1 MRLLEAPG
9 WWRARGAAGA
19 PPVGQLGGHSGATL
33 HRGEAEPGSTQP
45 HLGGGM
51 PEGAGQQP
59 VSQRGSNWTVVQKQ
73 DICKE
78 EQMSCSW
85 RECELETYFDLLWNI
100 GQLLLVSGHPGRQ

>member
-1 MRLLEAPG
+1 MRLLGAPE
-9 WWRARGAAGA
+9 WWRVCGAAEV

-33 HRGEAEPGSTQP
+33 HRGKAEPGSTQP

-51 PEGAGQQP
+51 PEGAGKQP

-73 DICKE
+73 DLCKD
-78 EQMSCSW
+78 EQISCSGSK
-85 RECELETYFDLLWNI
+85 RELETYLDPLWNV